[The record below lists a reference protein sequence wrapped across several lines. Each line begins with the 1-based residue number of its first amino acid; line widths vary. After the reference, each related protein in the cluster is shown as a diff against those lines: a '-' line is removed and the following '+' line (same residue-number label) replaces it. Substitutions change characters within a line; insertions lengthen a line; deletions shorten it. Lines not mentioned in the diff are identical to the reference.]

1 MTKNGVENTFTITR
15 AEGLEKTQFIGDI
28 PLSPIYVVILIV
40 YFMIT
45 VSLYIIMCL
54 EIKKSNFS
62 RQNQPIKSKR
72 NTRLCTKQRFDLKM
86 I

>member
-1 MTKNGVENTFTITR
+1 MTKNGVEHTYTITR
-15 AEGLEKTQFIGDI
+15 EEGLEKTQFIGGI

-40 YFMIT
+40 YFMIAAP
-45 VSLYIIMCL
+45 LYIIMCL

-62 RQNQPIKSKR
+62 RQNQPIKFKR
-72 NTRLCTKQRFDLKM
+72 VILVYALNRDS